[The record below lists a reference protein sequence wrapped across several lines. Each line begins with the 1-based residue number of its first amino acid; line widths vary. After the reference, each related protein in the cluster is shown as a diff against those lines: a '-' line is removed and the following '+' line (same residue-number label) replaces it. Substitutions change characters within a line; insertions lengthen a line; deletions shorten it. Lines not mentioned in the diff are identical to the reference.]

1 VFWAKAPVATNTA
14 AAEIRN
20 SFFMIFSWPLNAA
33 QQKTIRQEQMFRENR
48 NSLPLFPVILH
59 RGNATGK
66 LEEIMKLRT
75 IAAAALIAAFATPAL
90 AADEFFVVQDA
101 KTKKCTIV
109 DKKPVDTS
117 TTVVSPSGTVYKS
130 RTEAEAG
137 MKTVKVCSSN

>member
-1 VFWAKAPVATNTA
+1 
-14 AAEIRN
+14 
-20 SFFMIFSWPLNAA
+20 
-33 QQKTIRQEQMFRENR
+33 
-48 NSLPLFPVILH
+48 
-59 RGNATGK
+59 
-66 LEEIMKLRT
+66 MKLRT